1 MRRFLISLIL
11 ATSAIVVTAVSVGAD
26 TICHC
31 S

>member
-1 MRRFLISLIL
+1 MRRFLIALIL
-11 ATSAIVVTAVSVGAD
+11 ATSAIVFTAAAVGAD